1 MTNPTIKIVNVAT
14 GEEITREMTEEEI
27 AEHETRVAEF
37 QSALAV
43 EAEKAAEEAARL
55 SAKLA
60 IYAKLGLTEEEINTL
75 IS

>member
-1 MTNPTIKIVNVAT
+1 MNKIEINIQTGAETIVP
-14 GEEITREMTEEEI
+14 MTEEEI
-27 AEHETRVAEF
+27 AEQEARVAEF
-37 QSALAV
+37 QAALAV
-43 EAEKAAEEAARL
+43 EAQKAAEEAARL

>member
-1 MTNPTIKIVNVAT
+1 MTYFERIHNVETNEIV
-14 GEEITREMTEEEI
+14 ERPFTEEEI
-27 AEHETRVAEF
+27 AE
-37 QSALAV
+37 V
-43 EAEKAAEEAARL
+43 EARKAEAEAKAQAEAQKAAEEASRL

>member
-1 MTNPTIKIVNVAT
+1 MNKVEINIQTGVETIVP
-14 GEEITREMTEEEI
+14 MTEEEI
-27 AEHETRVAEF
+27 AEHEARVTEF
-37 QSALAV
+37 QAALAV
-43 EAEKAAEEAARL
+43 EAQKASEEAARL

>member
-1 MTNPTIKIVNVAT
+1 MNKIEINIQTGAETIVP
-14 GEEITREMTEEEI
+14 MTEEEI
-27 AEHETRVAEF
+27 AEHEARVAEF
-37 QSALAV
+37 QASQAA
-43 EAEKAAEEAARL
+43 EAQKAAEEAARL